1 MSKNN
6 KKSFSDNLSSIF
18 AHTLNEDN
26 KQDNPKFLSKSF
38 DEQDSVA
45 VLDYAE
51 EEKEKNVQKKAYRKS
66 FSEGLESFFK
76 DSIEEVIGDG
86 TTVTE
91 VKRGIAKKGNKR
103 AVGIE
108 VLLQSTLFKDFEKEF
123 EDEPKERYPKTKRV
137 TFVLDTDKVELLK
150 NIARTEKKEMRHIVG
165 GLIEEYL
172 KANGIPIKKDKKD
185 KKESVSK
192 TNVKPKK

>member
-38 DEQDSVA
+38 DEAELIA
-45 VLDYAE
+45 VLDHPE
-51 EEKEKNVQKKAYRKS
+51 EEKEKNTQKKAYRKS

-91 VKRGIAKKGNKR
+91 VKRGVAKKGNKR
-103 AVGIE
+103 VIGIE
-108 VLLQSTLFKDFEKEF
+108 VLLQSTLFKDFEKDF
-123 EDEPKERYPKTKRV
+123 DQSSPKTKRV

-150 NIARTEKKEMRHIVG
+150 NLARKEKKEMRQIVS

-172 KANGIPIKKDKKD
+172 KTEGIIPAKKVNEKQKLEKKQGKL
-185 KKESVSK
+185 KK
-192 TNVKPKK
+192 

>member
-26 KQDNPKFLSKSF
+26 KQDNPKFLSKSL
-38 DEQDSVA
+38 DESEEVA
-45 VLDYAE
+45 VHEQPEL
-51 EEKEKNVQKKAYRKS
+51 EKEKNVQKKVHRKS

-91 VKRGIAKKGNKR
+91 VKRGVAKKGNKR
-103 AVGIE
+103 VIGIE

-123 EDEPKERYPKTKRV
+123 DTNPKERYPKTKRV
-137 TFVLDTDKVELLK
+137 TFVLDTEKVELLK
-150 NIARTEKKEMRHIVG
+150 NIARTEKKEMRHIVS

-172 KANGIPIKKDKKD
+172 KANGIPTKKDKKD
-185 KKESVSK
+185 SHYK
-192 TNVKPKK
+192 TNAKSKK

>member
-26 KQDNPKFLSKSF
+26 KQDNPKFLSKSL
-38 DEQDSVA
+38 DEQEDVA
-45 VLDYAE
+45 ILEHPD

-91 VKRGIAKKGNKR
+91 VKRGVAKKGNKR
-103 AVGIE
+103 VIGIE

-123 EDEPKERYPKTKRV
+123 ENDQKERYPKTKRV
-137 TFVLDTDKVELLK
+137 TFVLDTEKVELLK
-150 NIARTEKKEMRHIVG
+150 NIARTEKKEMRQIVS

-172 KANGIPIKKDKKD
+172 KANGISIKKDKKAT
-185 KKESVSK
+185 VSK
-192 TNVKPKK
+192 TNMKSKK

>member
-6 KKSFSDNLSSIF
+6 KKSFSDSLSSIF

-26 KQDNPKFLSKSF
+26 KQDNPKFLSKPF
-38 DEQDSVA
+38 DVEVAVA
-45 VLDYAE
+45 VLE
-51 EEKEKNVQKKAYRKS
+51 HPKEEKEKNVQKKAHRKS

-91 VKRGIAKKGNKR
+91 VKRGVAKKGNKR
-103 AVGIE
+103 VIGIE
-108 VLLQSTLFKDFEKEF
+108 VLLQSTLFKDFEKEL
-123 EDEPKERYPKTKRV
+123 ENDHKDRYSKTKRV
-137 TFVLDTDKVELLK
+137 TFVLDTDKLELLK
-150 NIARTEKKEMRHIVG
+150 NIARTEKKEMHHIVS

-172 KANGIPIKKDKKD
+172 KANGIPTKKDKK
-185 KKESVSK
+185 KSVSK
-192 TNVKPKK
+192 TDIKPKK

>member
-26 KQDNPKFLSKSF
+26 KQDNPKFLSKSL
-38 DEQDSVA
+38 DEQEAVA
-45 VLDYAE
+45 VLEHPE

-91 VKRGIAKKGNKR
+91 VKRGVAKKGNKR
-103 AVGIE
+103 VIGIE
-108 VLLQSTLFKDFEKEF
+108 VLLQSTLFKDFEKEL
-123 EDEPKERYPKTKRV
+123 ENDHKERYPKTKRV

-150 NIARTEKKEMRHIVG
+150 NIARTEKKEMRQIVS

-172 KANGIPIKKDKKD
+172 KANGISIKKDKKT
-185 KKESVSK
+185 SVSK
-192 TNVKPKK
+192 TNMKPKK

>member
-26 KQDNPKFLSKSF
+26 KQDNPRFLSKSF
-38 DEQDSVA
+38 DLEEAVA
-45 VLDYAE
+45 VLE
-51 EEKEKNVQKKAYRKS
+51 HPKEEKGKNVQKKAHRKS

-86 TTVTE
+86 TVTE
-91 VKRGIAKKGNKR
+91 VKRGLAKKGNKR
-103 AVGIE
+103 VIGIE
-108 VLLQSTLFKDFEKEF
+108 VLLQSTLSKDFEKEF
-123 EDEPKERYPKTKRV
+123 DQDSKERYPKTKRV
-137 TFVLDTDKVELLK
+137 TFVLDTDKLELLK
-150 NIARTEKKEMRHIVG
+150 NIARTEKKEMRHIVS

-172 KANGIPIKKDKKD
+172 KANGIPTKKDKK
-185 KKESVSK
+185 KSVSK
-192 TNVKPKK
+192 TDIKLKK

>member
-38 DEQDSVA
+38 DEAELIA
-45 VLDYAE
+45 VLDHPE
-51 EEKEKNVQKKAYRKS
+51 EEKEKNTQKKAYRKS

-91 VKRGIAKKGNKR
+91 VKRGVAKKGNKR
-103 AVGIE
+103 VIGIE
-108 VLLQSTLFKDFEKEF
+108 VLLQSTLFKDFEKDF
-123 EDEPKERYPKTKRV
+123 DQRSPKTKRV

-150 NIARTEKKEMRHIVG
+150 NLARKEKKEMRQIVS

-172 KANGIPIKKDKKD
+172 KAEGIIPAKKVNEKQKLEKKQGKL
-185 KKESVSK
+185 KK
-192 TNVKPKK
+192 

>member
-26 KQDNPKFLSKSF
+26 KQDNPKFLSKSLN
-38 DEQDSVA
+38 ESEVVA
-45 VLDYAE
+45 VLDNNE
-51 EEKEKNVQKKAYRKS
+51 EEKEKNVQKKAHRKS

-91 VKRGIAKKGNKR
+91 VKRGVAKKGNKR
-103 AVGIE
+103 VIGIE

-123 EDEPKERYPKTKRV
+123 EQDPKERYPKTKRV

-150 NIARTEKKEMRHIVG
+150 NIARNEKKEMRQIVSN
-165 GLIEEYL
+165 LIEDYL
-172 KANGIPIKKDKKD
+172 KANGITLKKDR
-185 KKESVSK
+185 KESAAKSNIKSK
-192 TNVKPKK
+192 K

>member
-26 KQDNPKFLSKSF
+26 KQDNPKFLSKSL
-38 DEQDSVA
+38 DEQEAVA
-45 VLDYAE
+45 VLEHPE

-91 VKRGIAKKGNKR
+91 VKRGVAKKGNKR
-103 AVGIE
+103 VIGIE
-108 VLLQSTLFKDFEKEF
+108 VLLQSTLFKDFEKEL
-123 EDEPKERYPKTKRV
+123 ENDHKERYPKTKRV
-137 TFVLDTDKVELLK
+137 TFVLDTDKLELLK
-150 NIARTEKKEMRHIVG
+150 NIARTEKKEMRHIVS

-172 KANGIPIKKDKKD
+172 KANGISIKKDKKA
-185 KKESVSK
+185 SVSK
-192 TNVKPKK
+192 TNMKPKK

>member
-26 KQDNPKFLSKSF
+26 KQDNPKFLSKSL
-38 DEQDSVA
+38 DEQEAVA
-45 VLDYAE
+45 VLEHPE

-91 VKRGIAKKGNKR
+91 VKRGVAKKGNKR
-103 AVGIE
+103 VIGIE
-108 VLLQSTLFKDFEKEF
+108 VLLQSTLFKDFEKEL
-123 EDEPKERYPKTKRV
+123 ENDHKERYPKTKRV
-137 TFVLDTDKVELLK
+137 TFVLDTDKLELLK

-172 KANGIPIKKDKKD
+172 KANGISIKKDKKA
-185 KKESVSK
+185 SVSK
-192 TNVKPKK
+192 TNMKPKK

>member
-38 DEQDSVA
+38 GEQDSVA
-45 VLDYAE
+45 VLEYPE

-91 VKRGIAKKGNKR
+91 VKRGITKKGR
-103 AVGIE
+103 QIIG
-108 VLLQSTLFKDFEKEF
+108 FESSF
-123 EDEPKERYPKTKRV
+123 
-137 TFVLDTDKVELLK
+137 
-150 NIARTEKKEMRHIVG
+150 
-165 GLIEEYL
+165 GL
-172 KANGIPIKKDKKD
+172 
-185 KKESVSK
+185 S
-192 TNVKPKK
+192 

>member
-18 AHTLNEDN
+18 AHTLNTDN
-26 KQDNPKFLSKSF
+26 QQDNPKFLSKSF
-38 DEQDSVA
+38 DEEKQVA
-45 VLDYAE
+45 VLDSPD
-51 EEKEKNVQKKAYRKS
+51 EEKEKNAQKKVHRKS

-91 VKRGIAKKGNKR
+91 VKRGVSKKGNKR
-103 AVGIE
+103 VVGIE
-108 VLLQSTLFKDFEKEF
+108 VLLQSTLFKDFEKDF
-123 EDEPKERYPKTKRV
+123 ERPNERYPKTKRV

-150 NIARTEKKEMRHIVG
+150 NKARNEKKEVRQILTS
-165 GLIEEYL
+165 LIEDYL
-172 KANGIPIKKDKKD
+172 VAEGIIPAKDEKIKKQRKSKK
-185 KKESVSK
+185 
-192 TNVKPKK
+192 

>member
-26 KQDNPKFLSKSF
+26 KQDNHKFLSKSF
-38 DEQDSVA
+38 DEAELIA
-45 VLDYAE
+45 VLDHPE
-51 EEKEKNVQKKAYRKS
+51 EEKEKNTQKKAYRKS

-91 VKRGIAKKGNKR
+91 VKRGVAKKGNKR
-103 AVGIE
+103 VIGIE
-108 VLLQSTLFKDFEKEF
+108 VLLQSTLFKDFEKDF
-123 EDEPKERYPKTKRV
+123 DQSSPKTKRV

-150 NIARTEKKEMRHIVG
+150 NLARKEKKEMRQIVS

-172 KANGIPIKKDKKD
+172 KAEGIIPAKKVNEKQKLEKKQGKL
-185 KKESVSK
+185 KK
-192 TNVKPKK
+192 

>member
-18 AHTLNEDN
+18 AYTLNEDN
-26 KQDNPKFLSKSF
+26 NQDNPKFLSKSF
-38 DEQDSVA
+38 DVEEAVA
-45 VLDYAE
+45 VLEHPKD
-51 EEKEKNVQKKAYRKS
+51 EKEKNVQKKVHRKS

-91 VKRGIAKKGNKR
+91 VKRGVAKKGNKR
-103 AVGIE
+103 VIGIE
-108 VLLQSTLFKDFEKEF
+108 VLLQSTLYKDFEKEL
-123 EDEPKERYPKTKRV
+123 ENDHKDRYSKTKRV
-137 TFVLDTDKVELLK
+137 TFVLDTDKLELLK
-150 NIARTEKKEMRHIVG
+150 NIARTEKKEMRHIVS

-172 KANGIPIKKDKKD
+172 KANGIPTKKDKK
-185 KKESVSK
+185 KSVSK
-192 TNVKPKK
+192 ADIKPKK

>member
-38 DEQDSVA
+38 DVEEAVA
-45 VLDYAE
+45 VLE
-51 EEKEKNVQKKAYRKS
+51 HPKEEKEKNVQKKAHRKS

-86 TTVTE
+86 TVTE
-91 VKRGIAKKGNKR
+91 VKRGVAKKGNKR
-103 AVGIE
+103 VIGIE

-123 EDEPKERYPKTKRV
+123 DQDSKERYPKTKRV
-137 TFVLDTDKVELLK
+137 TFVLDTDKLELLK
-150 NIARTEKKEMRHIVG
+150 NIARTEKKEMRHIVS

-172 KANGIPIKKDKKD
+172 KANGIPTKKDKK
-185 KKESVSK
+185 KSVSK
-192 TNVKPKK
+192 TDIKLKK